1 VPWQRG
7 QTSVLKR
14 FKPTILTRAFAIH
27 GRIVPRYESDT
38 NLRYRLP
45 VDFLT
50 GPRYA
55 LQMPAPRSRLSVEID
70 GVALPDDA
78 AREVWRRFSEFCDN
92 GGLPAGFA
100 KLEEVASVT
109 PTVKQGVPTLL
120 VESHP
125 SATVTPP

>member
-1 VPWQRG
+1 MAEDRSP
-7 QTSVLKR
+7 
-14 FKPTILTRAFAIH
+14 
-27 GRIVPRYESDT
+27 D
-38 NLRYRLP
+38 RLS
-45 VDFLT
+45 VDFLP

-55 LQMPAPRSRLSVEID
+55 PEMPAPRSRLSVEID

-100 KLEEVASVT
+100 ELEEVASVT